1 MSHFNYTEYL
11 KNNPLLKE
19 EETLLTESI
28 EVNEENDL
36 EAELMADLD
45 ESLLEVEEVEE
56 AEEEETKEV
65 EDIEIEDAPTQPKPA
80 GLTQEEQDIQN
91 SLKIAFD
98 SASAIGDDKLAD
110 QIGNT
115 ITMFT
120 RTHIVNR

>member
-45 ESLLEVEEVEE
+45 ESLLEVEE
-56 AEEEETKEV
+56 AEEEETEEV

>member
-56 AEEEETKEV
+56 AEEEETEEV

>member
-45 ESLLEVEEVEE
+45 ESLLEVEE
-56 AEEEETKEV
+56 AEEEETEEV
-65 EDIEIEDAPTQPKPA
+65 EDIEIEDTPTQPKPA

>member
-45 ESLLEVEEVEE
+45 ESLLEVEE
-56 AEEEETKEV
+56 AEEEETEEV
-65 EDIEIEDAPTQPKPA
+65 EDIEIEDAPTQPKPE

>member
-28 EVNEENDL
+28 EVEENDL

-56 AEEEETKEV
+56 AEEEETEEV

>member
-28 EVNEENDL
+28 EVTEENDL

-45 ESLLEVEEVEE
+45 ESLIEE
-56 AEEEETKEV
+56 EEEETEETEEVENIEV
-65 EDIEIEDAPTQPKPA
+65 EDAPEQPRPT

>member
-28 EVNEENDL
+28 EVTEENDL

-45 ESLLEVEEVEE
+45 ESLIEE
-56 AEEEETKEV
+56 EEEETEETEEVENIEV
-65 EDIEIEDAPTQPKPA
+65 EDAPEQQRPT

>member
-56 AEEEETKEV
+56 AEEEETEEV
-65 EDIEIEDAPTQPKPA
+65 EDIEIEDTPTQPKPA